1 MYFCG
6 RGLGHGAGCENGGH
20 RIDMSLMHNSIR
32 MNFMN
37 DYSADGTADNDDPDA
52 DAIAE
57 WVFTMTY

>member
-1 MYFCG
+1 
-6 RGLGHGAGCENGGH
+6 
-20 RIDMSLMHNSIR
+20 MSLINNSIR